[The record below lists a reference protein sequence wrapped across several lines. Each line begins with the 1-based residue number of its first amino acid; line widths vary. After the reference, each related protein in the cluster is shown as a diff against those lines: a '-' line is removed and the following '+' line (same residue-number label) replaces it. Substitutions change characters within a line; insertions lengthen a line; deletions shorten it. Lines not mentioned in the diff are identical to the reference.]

1 MVCTNCG
8 DAHAEAGTICGWCKE
23 QIRVELGLGGDDVD
37 GLGYLVATDN
47 SPVSPKDLSLSESLQ
62 WGEEEGVFADA

>member
-1 MVCTNCG
+1 MACTNCG
-8 DAHAEAGTICGWCKE
+8 DTHDEAGTICDWCKE

-37 GLGYLVATDN
+37 GLGYLVAANN